1 MSYKGIILGTAG
13 HIDHGKTALIKALT
27 GIDTD
32 RLKEEKE
39 RGITIELGFA
49 HLKLSDD
56 IIIGIVDV
64 PGHERFVKNMVAGA
78 SGIDLVLMVIAADEG
93 VMPQT
98 VEHLEIC
105 ELLGIKTGLIAITK
119 VDLVERDWLELV
131 KEDIL
136 NFTKDTFLKD
146 APIIPV
152 SSVTGEGIESLKK
165 EIAEIVKKIKIKT
178 DEGPFRLPVDR
189 VFTIKGFGTVVTGTG
204 ISGSI
209 KKGDQVII
217 YPKGLKTKIR
227 NIQVHS
233 QDVEEI
239 KSGFRTALNLQSIE
253 KDEIERGDVIATPYT
268 LKPSYL
274 LDLEFRYLES
284 AERPLKYKSPVRLH
298 IGTSEVL
305 GHIFFP
311 KEQIEPGEKLC
322 IQIRLSSPI
331 AVLRGDRYV
340 LRSYSPVRT
349 IGGGVV
355 LNPIPKKRKRH
366 KKDHWEELNFLSQID
381 DKEVIYYY
389 LSKAQNGLTLN
400 DIGLRSGVWANRL
413 ESILRG
419 LIDSNKVI
427 FIDELGKYF
436 SSKVIETLNNKLVN
450 ILSDYHSNH
459 PLDLGMDKEELR
471 SKSESYISDN
481 KLFSVLLSDLIKKG
495 VIEKEKELLRIKG
508 FSPKLSSSE
517 QRLYDDIEALYRES
531 GLKPP
536 LEKELVK
543 KFNKDSNELKK
554 IIELLLRRSVIVKI
568 KEGFYIHKNALT
580 EIKEKLFIYFKTHQ
594 EIGVPEFR
602 DLTGGISRKYLIPLL
617 EYLDSQKITI
627 RVGDKRRLRSN

>member
-49 HLKLSDD
+49 HFRLSDD
-56 IIIGIVDV
+56 LIIGIVDV

-98 VEHLEIC
+98 EEHLEIC

-119 VDLVERDWLELV
+119 IDLVEQDWLELV

-152 SSVTGEGIESLKK
+152 SSVTGEGLESLKAAIK
-165 EIAEIVKKIKIKT
+165 DIVKKIEIKS

-209 KKGDQVII
+209 KKGDQVFI
-217 YPKGLKTKIR
+217 YPRGIKTKIR
-227 NIQVHS
+227 NIQVHG

-239 KSGFRTALNLQSIE
+239 HSGFRTALNLQGIE
-253 KDEIERGDVIATPYT
+253 KDGIERGDVVATPYT

-274 LDLEFRYLES
+274 LDLEFKYLES

-311 KEQIEPGEKLC
+311 KEQIEPGERLC
-322 IQIRLSSPI
+322 VQIRLSSPI

-340 LRSYSPVRT
+340 LRSYSPIRT

-366 KKDHWEELNFLSQID
+366 KKEHWEELNLLSQIGD
-381 DKEVIYYY
+381 EEVIYYH
-389 LSKAQNGLTLN
+389 LSKSQNGLTLN

-413 ESILRG
+413 ESILKR

-427 FIDELGKYF
+427 FIKELGRYF
-436 SSKVIETLNNKLVN
+436 SSEVIEALNNKLID
-450 ILSDYHSNH
+450 ILNNYHKNH
-459 PLDLGMDKEELR
+459 PLDLGMDKEELK
-471 SKSESYISDN
+471 SKSEVHISDN
-481 KLFSVLLSDLIKKG
+481 RLFSILLDNLIKKG
-495 VIEKEKELLRIKG
+495 LVEKEKELLRVKG
-508 FSPKLSSSE
+508 FSPKLNSSD
-517 QRLYDDIEALYRES
+517 QRLYDEIEALYRKS
-531 GLKPP
+531 RLKPP
-536 LEKELVK
+536 VEKELVK
-543 KFNKDSNELKK
+543 RFNKDSNELRK
-554 IIELLLRRSVIVKI
+554 IIKLLLRRGFIIKI
-568 KEGFYIHKNALT
+568 KEGFYIHQNAL
-580 EIKEKLFIYFKTHQ
+580 KELEDKLITFFKTNQ

-602 DLTGGISRKYLIPLL
+602 ELTGGISRKYLIPLL

>member
-49 HLKLSDD
+49 HFRLSDD
-56 IIIGIVDV
+56 LIIGIVDV

-98 VEHLEIC
+98 EEHLEIC

-119 VDLVERDWLELV
+119 IDLVEQDWLELV
-131 KEDIL
+131 KEDIS

-152 SSVTGEGIESLKK
+152 SSVTGEGLESLKAAIK
-165 EIAEIVKKIKIKT
+165 DIIKDIEIKS

-209 KKGDQVII
+209 KKGDQVFI
-217 YPKGLKTKIR
+217 YPRGIKTKIR
-227 NIQVHS
+227 NIQVHG

-239 KSGFRTALNLQSIE
+239 HSGFRTALNLQGVE
-253 KDEIERGDVIATPYT
+253 KDGIERGDVVATPYT

-274 LDLEFRYLES
+274 LDLEFKYLES

-311 KEQIEPGEKLC
+311 KEQIEPGERLC
-322 IQIRLSSPI
+322 VQIRLSSPI

-340 LRSYSPVRT
+340 LRSYSPIRT

-366 KKDHWEELNFLSQID
+366 KKEHWEELNLLSQIGD
-381 DKEVIYYY
+381 EEVIYYH
-389 LSKAQNGLTLN
+389 LSKSQNGLTLN

-413 ESILRG
+413 ESILKR

-427 FIDELGKYF
+427 FIKELGRYF
-436 SSKVIETLNNKLVN
+436 SSEVIETLNNKLIN
-450 ILSDYHSNH
+450 ILNNYHKNH
-459 PLDLGMDKEELR
+459 PLDLGMDKEELK
-471 SKSESYISDN
+471 SKSEVYISDN
-481 KLFSVLLSDLIKKG
+481 KLFSILLDNLIKKG
-495 VIEKEKELLRIKG
+495 LIEKEKELLRVKG
-508 FSPKLSSSE
+508 FSPKLNSSD
-517 QRLYDDIEALYRES
+517 QRLYDEIEALYREA
-531 GLKPP
+531 GFKPP

-543 KFNKDSNELKK
+543 RFNKDSNELRK
-554 IIELLLRRSVIVKI
+554 IIKLLLRRGLIIKI
-568 KEGFYIHKNALT
+568 KEGFYIHKSAL
-580 EIKEKLFIYFKTHQ
+580 KELEDKLITFFKTNQ

-602 DLTGGISRKYLIPLL
+602 ELTGGISRKYLIPLL